1 MLKNNNTVFLME
13 TAKYRNYLLN
23 CAVKLT
29 KDKDDA
35 EDLVQETYIRAFRF
49 FNSYQIGSNC
59 KSWMFKIMKNLFL
72 NYLRKKKK
80 YESLTARFGDFE
92 YMFNDEANYRDN
104 SIGDKSILA
113 VNTVNDKYRILII
126 LFHFENYSLK
136 DISEYLHCPLG
147 TVKSRLHRARAELRN
162 LLIK

>member
-80 YESLTARFGDFE
+80 YESLTARFWDF
-92 YMFNDEANYRDN
+92 
-104 SIGDKSILA
+104 
-113 VNTVNDKYRILII
+113 
-126 LFHFENYSLK
+126 
-136 DISEYLHCPLG
+136 
-147 TVKSRLHRARAELRN
+147 
-162 LLIK
+162 